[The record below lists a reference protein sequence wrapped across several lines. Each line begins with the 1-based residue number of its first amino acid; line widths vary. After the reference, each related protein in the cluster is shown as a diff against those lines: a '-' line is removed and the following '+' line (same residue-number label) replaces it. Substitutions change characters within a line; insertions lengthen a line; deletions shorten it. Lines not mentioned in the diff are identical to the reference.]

1 MINFY
6 KQTNL
11 LKYQIFLV
19 IFILNN
25 SLLIQINYINP
36 SHSQELTEN
45 SNTLILAD
53 EIKYDKETG
62 IISAIGNV
70 EIEREDRILLAQNVS
85 YNQKENTIIAR
96 GGVTL
101 LDPNGSV
108 IFADTAEVTGDLKSG
123 FARKVKILLSDNSKM
138 VANTIK

>member
-70 EIEREDRILLAQNVS
+70 EIERC
-85 YNQKENTIIAR
+85 TGF
-96 GGVTL
+96 GG
-101 LDPNGSV
+101 
-108 IFADTAEVTGDLKSG
+108 IRAA
-123 FARKVKILLSDNSKM
+123 
-138 VANTIK
+138 